1 MHNAGFSFGKNIPVN
16 EKAAA
21 AQNGQNNATTA
32 EAVKPQAQS
41 TSIFNS
47 KGQAVTTSTE
57 TVKQQVQNPSIFN
70 NKGQADI
77 NQMNNNSSGM
87 GGVTNI
93 FAGGGGLVSA
103 GMDNTSIF
111 SGLNKGSDYRL
122 YSKKDYSFDVPKLT
136 QEDIAAQKG
145 SDGPRRTNPKANS
158 SHIIT
163 KANPYEAFRNPE
175 MQETSLKDTLG
186 NAFSNL
192 FGQKK
197 AD

>member
-1 MHNAGFSFGKNIPVN
+1 MQNAGFSFGKNIPLN
-16 EKAAA
+16 EKAA
-21 AQNGQNNATTA
+21 AQNGQQNVAPT
-32 EAVKPQAQS
+32 EAVKTQAQS
-41 TSIFNS
+41 TSIFN
-47 KGQAVTTSTE
+47 
-57 TVKQQVQNPSIFN
+57 
-70 NKGQADI
+70 NKGGADI
-77 NQMNNNSSGM
+77 NQMNNNSGGM

-93 FAGGGGLVSA
+93 FAGGGGFVNA
-103 GMDNTSIF
+103 GMDNTSIV
-111 SGLNKGSDYRL
+111 SGLNKGSNYKL
-122 YSKKDYSFDVPKLT
+122 YSNKDYTFDVPKLT

-145 SDGPRRTNPKANS
+145 LDGPRRTNPKANN

-175 MQETSLKDTLG
+175 MQETSLKDTLS

>member
-1 MHNAGFSFGKNIPVN
+1 
-16 EKAAA
+16 
-21 AQNGQNNATTA
+21 
-32 EAVKPQAQS
+32 
-41 TSIFNS
+41 
-47 KGQAVTTSTE
+47 
-57 TVKQQVQNPSIFN
+57 
-70 NKGQADI
+70 
-77 NQMNNNSSGM
+77 MNNNSGGM

-93 FAGGGGLVSA
+93 FAGGGGFVSA